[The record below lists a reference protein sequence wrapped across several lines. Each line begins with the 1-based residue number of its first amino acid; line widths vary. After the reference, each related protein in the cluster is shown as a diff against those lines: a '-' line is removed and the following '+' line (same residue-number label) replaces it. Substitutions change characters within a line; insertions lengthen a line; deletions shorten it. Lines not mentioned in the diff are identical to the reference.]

1 MKRNF
6 ILMLTIALFW
16 TTACI
21 NAYAG
26 AAYDQ
31 SAAENIVERIDEY
44 VEPYLGTDTLNN
56 YDNGRAIQCHAFTNY
71 VWRNVFGY
79 DVYSSK
85 CSRTEAS
92 NDYEK
97 LGEYINNY
105 ARPGDMLRVDGKH
118 SMIITSFDEDTVTGF
133 DWLYNK
139 KERKCTY
146 TWEGVKEWGDG
157 TQNYWLYQIDDSV
170 YNLFKDSNYKVDKIF
185 GPAPGQKAGSS
196 QDTDTKDGE
205 AEGVVQQPSR
215 GETVRTDY
223 GKIIIQINNPVMTAN
238 GIYQNIDSLGT
249 APVIINERAV
259 LPIRAIVETMGG
271 SVGWNNDT
279 RTVSL
284 KYKNT
289 NMEMTIDSTT
299 MKVNGKDVKMD
310 VAPMI
315 INERTMLP
323 IRYITENLGGKVEWF
338 DTIQAV
344 AITYEM

>member
-1 MKRNF
+1 MKRNLTL
-6 ILMLTIALFW
+6 ILIIALFW

-21 NAYAG
+21 DVYG
-26 AAYDQ
+26 AAEYDQ
-31 SAAENIVERIDEY
+31 SASDNIVDRIEEY

-85 CSRTEAS
+85 CRRTEAS

-97 LGEYINNY
+97 LGEYINKY

-118 SMIITSFDEDTVTGF
+118 SMVITSFDENTVTGF

-170 YNLFKDSNYKVDKIF
+170 YNLFKDSDYKVDKRF
-185 GPAPGQKAGSS
+185 GPEPGQKADSN
-196 QDTDTKDGE
+196 KDSDLKNSDSE
-205 AEGVVQQPSR
+205 EVEQQPSR
-215 GETVRTDY
+215 GEEVRPDY
-223 GKIIIQINNPVMTAN
+223 GKIVIQINNPIMTAN
-238 GIYQNIDSLGT
+238 GTYHNIDSLGT
-249 APVIINERAV
+249 TPVIVNERAV

-271 SVGWNNDT
+271 TVGWNNDT

-299 MKVNGKDVKMD
+299 MKVNGKDVQMD

-344 AITYEM
+344 AITYER

>member
-1 MKRNF
+1 MKRSITL
-6 ILMLTIALFW
+6 ILMITLFW

-21 NAYAG
+21 EAYG
-26 AAYDQ
+26 ATEYDQ
-31 SAAENIVERIDEY
+31 GASENIVKRIQEY

-85 CSRTEAS
+85 CRRTEVS

-118 SMIITSFDEDTVTGF
+118 SMVITGFDENSVTGF

-157 TQNYWLYQIDDSV
+157 TQNYWLYQIDNSV
-170 YNLFKDSNYKVDKIF
+170 YNLFKDSEYKIEKGF
-185 GPAPGQKAGSS
+185 GPEPGQK
-196 QDTDTKDGE
+196 TDSNQNTDSDDSASE
-205 AEGVVQQPSR
+205 EVTQPSNPS
-215 GETVRTDY
+215 ETDKSDY
-223 GKIIIQINNPVMTAN
+223 GKIVIQINNPIMTAN
-238 GIYQNIDSLGT
+238 GTYQNIDSLGT
-249 APVIINERAV
+249 TPVIVNERAV

-271 SVGWNNDT
+271 TVGWNNDT

-299 MKVNGKDVKMD
+299 MKVNGNNVKMD

-344 AITYEM
+344 AITYER

>member
-1 MKRNF
+1 MKRF
-6 ILMLTIALFW
+6 LILLMITVLLG
-16 TTACI
+16 TTACM
-21 NAYAG
+21 NVYADTK
-26 AAYDQ
+26 YNQ
-31 SAAENIVERIDEY
+31 SAAENIVTRIDEY

-85 CSRTEAS
+85 CHRTEAS
-92 NDYEK
+92 NDYDK

-118 SMIITSFDEDTVTGF
+118 SMVITSFDEDTVSGY

-146 TWEGVKEWGDG
+146 TWQGVKDWGDG
-157 TQNYWLYQIDDSV
+157 TQKYWLYQIDDSV
-170 YNLFKDSNYKVDKIF
+170 YNLFEDSGYKVDKLF
-185 GPAPGQKAGSS
+185 GPKPGEKMDSSDSGSS
-196 QDTDTKDGE
+196 KDSDTGQD
-205 AEGVVQQPSR
+205 VQQPDR
-215 GETVRTDY
+215 GDVNRNNY
-223 GKIIIQINNPVMTAN
+223 GKIIVQINNPVMTAN
-238 GIYQNIDSLGT
+238 GTYQNIDSLGT
-249 APVIINERAV
+249 VPVIVNERTL
-259 LPIRAIVETMGG
+259 LPVRAIVEAMGG
-271 SVGWNNDT
+271 TVGWNNDT

-299 MKVNGKDVKMD
+299 MKVNGKQVKMD

-315 INERTMLP
+315 INDRTLLP
-323 IRYITENLGGKVEWF
+323 IRYITENMGGRLNGLIPFKP
-338 DTIQAV
+338 
-344 AITYEM
+344 

>member
-1 MKRNF
+1 VKR
-6 ILMLTIALFW
+6 
-16 TTACI
+16 I
-21 NAYAG
+21 N
-26 AAYDQ
+26 
-31 SAAENIVERIDEY
+31 EY
-44 VEPYLGTDTLNN
+44 TEPYLGTDALNN

-92 NDYEK
+92 TDYEN
-97 LGEYINNY
+97 LGEYINNF

-118 SMIITSFDEDTVTGF
+118 SMIITEFDEDTVTGY

-157 TQNYWLYQIDDSV
+157 TQKYWLYQIDDSV
-170 YNLFKDSNYKVDKIF
+170 YSLFSDSDYKVDKLF
-185 GPAPGQKAGSS
+185 GPEPGQKTDSDSEEAAQPPNRGS
-196 QDTDTKDGE
+196 TD
-205 AEGVVQQPSR
+205 
-215 GETVRTDY
+215 RTSY
-223 GKIIIQINNPVMTAN
+223 GKIVVQINNPVMTAN
-238 GIYQNIDSLGT
+238 GDYLNIDSSGT
-249 APVIINERAV
+249 APVIVNERTV
-259 LPIRAIVETMGG
+259 LPIRAIIEAMGG
-271 SVGWNNDT
+271 TVGWNNDT

-289 NMEMTIDSTT
+289 DMEMTIDSTI
-299 MKVNGKDVKMD
+299 MKVNGKAVQMD

-315 INERTMLP
+315 INDRTMLP
-323 IRYITENLGGKVEWF
+323 IRYITENIGGQIEWF

>member
-1 MKRNF
+1 MKRNL
-6 ILMLTIALFW
+6 ILILVFSLCWAA
-16 TTACI
+16 ACI
-21 NAYAG
+21 NVYASDE
-26 AAYDQ
+26 YDRE
-31 SAAENIVERIDEY
+31 AAENIVKRINEY
-44 VEPYLGTDTLNN
+44 AEPYLGTDTLNN

-92 NDYEK
+92 TDYEN
-97 LGEYINNY
+97 LGEYINNF

-118 SMIITSFDEDTVTGF
+118 SMIITEFDEDTVTGY

-157 TQNYWLYQIDDSV
+157 TQKYWLYQIDDSV
-170 YNLFKDSNYKVDKIF
+170 YSLFRDSDYKVDKLF
-185 GPAPGQKAGSS
+185 GPKPGQK
-196 QDTDTKDGE
+196 TDSDSEET
-205 AEGVVQQPSR
+205 AQQPNR
-215 GETVRTDY
+215 GSTDRTSY
-223 GKIIIQINNPVMTAN
+223 GKIVVQINNPVMTAN
-238 GIYQNIDSLGT
+238 GAYLNIDSSGT
-249 APVIINERAV
+249 APVIVNERTV
-259 LPIRAIVETMGG
+259 LPIRAIIEAMGG
-271 SVGWNNDT
+271 TVGWNNDT

-289 NMEMTIDSTT
+289 DMEMTIDSTI
-299 MKVNGKDVKMD
+299 MKVNGKAVQMD

-315 INERTMLP
+315 INDRTMLP
-323 IRYITENLGGKVEWF
+323 IRYITENIGGQIEWF

>member
-6 ILMLTIALFW
+6 TIILIIALFW

-26 AAYDQ
+26 AEYDQ
-31 SAAENIVERIDEY
+31 SAAENVVERIDEY
-44 VEPYLGTDTLNN
+44 VKPYLGTDTLNN

-85 CSRTEAS
+85 CSRTETS

-97 LGEYINNY
+97 LGEYISNY

-170 YNLFKDSNYKVDKIF
+170 YNLFKDSDYKVDKLF

-196 QDTDTKDGE
+196 EDTDTKDEQE
-205 AEGVVQQPSR
+205 AVVQQPSR
-215 GETVRTDY
+215 GETERTDY

-249 APVIINERAV
+249 APVIVNERAV
-259 LPIRAIVETMGG
+259 LPIRAIVEAMGG

-289 NMEMTIDSTT
+289 NMEMIIDSTT